1 MGVRLTP
8 GGHLRWEPDPAAQG
22 AAVTADLAPVVDAF
36 RADWRGALFT
46 LAAEKL
52 PAQEI
57 PSLRYWQQLA
67 EHYLTG
73 LCHLPADAEQVA
85 VAPPADG
92 LLATWVLNAPPM
104 EGGEYL
110 SPECLQRV
118 WEQLDEWVRGA
129 AAAAGGPG
137 ALLRARAPRWRQ
149 VGRVC
154 FHLAENRNDEA
165 RPFAFLATYAAGFG
179 AGGRLKHLPLRNA
192 LQQYAGAN
200 NRAALINLLAP
211 VEEAATACAW
221 VRELADSGELYRP
234 LAWSPARA
242 YRFLQS
248 VPDLERSG
256 LSVRVPNWWRKRA
269 RPQVSVTIGSQTPSR
284 VGTDAVLDF
293 RVEVAVGDS
302 PLSAEELETLRSAG
316 DNLVLLR
323 NQWVEVDREQL
334 GQAIAHWETLQRH
347 ADGEKISFVEGMRL
361 LAGAST
367 DLRQEERTEAERPW
381 VQVSA
386 GAALRELLAGLR
398 RPGTLEQRDLV
409 AAAALQGTLRPY
421 QREGL
426 AWLHFVTGLGLGACL
441 ADDMGLGK
449 TIQVLALLL
458 CAGDAGES
466 PRAPA
471 LLVVPASLL
480 GNWRA
485 EAARFAPSLK
495 LCFLHPAET
504 DRQTLAEIAAAPGEH
519 LAAADL
525 AITTYTML
533 VRQTWLAELHW
544 RLVILDEAQAIRN
557 PATRQSR
564 AARKLAADARIAMT
578 GTPVENRLGDLW
590 ALFDFLN
597 PGLLGSRTVFATFA
611 KKLQARPRQPFA
623 PLRRL
628 VSPYILRRLKTDRSI
643 IADLPEKTETNRY
656 CHLTRAQVRLY
667 QHVVQTLQR
676 ALESS
681 EGIQRRGLVLGSLL
695 RLKQVCNHPSQLSG
709 DGEYAAAASGK
720 FLRLAELCEELAA
733 RQERVLIFTQYREII
748 DPLADYAATLFG
760 RTGLVLHGGTGVGER
775 RAVVERFQADD
786 GPPFLILSLKA
797 GGTGLNLTGAS
808 HVIHFDRWWNPAV
821 ENQATDRAFRI
832 GQRRNVL
839 VHKFITRGTVEE
851 RIDAM
856 IADKRQLA
864 DDVLG
869 GEQEISLTELADDDL
884 LDLVR
889 LDVTSAAL

>member
-8 GGHLRWEPDPAAQG
+8 AGHLRWEPEPAAEEP
-22 AAVTADLAPVVDAF
+22 ATALGPVLDAF
-36 RADWRGALFT
+36 RSDWRGALFT
-46 LAAEKL
+46 LAAEKR

-57 PSLRYWQQLA
+57 PGLRYWQQLA

-73 LCHLPADAEQVA
+73 LCHLPEDAEHVS
-85 VAPPADG
+85 VEPPGNA
-92 LLATWVLNAPPM
+92 LLSTWVLNAPPM

-110 SPECLQRV
+110 SADLLQRL
-118 WEQLDEWVRGA
+118 WEQLDAWVRDA
-129 AAAAGGPG
+129 AASAGGVA

-154 FHLAENRNDEA
+154 FHLAENRNDEQ
-165 RPFAFLATYAAGFG
+165 RPFAFLATYASGFG
-179 AGGRLKHLPLRNA
+179 AEGRLKHLPLRNA
-192 LQQYAGAN
+192 LQQYAGARD
-200 NRAALINLLAP
+200 RAALINLLSP
-211 VEEAATACAW
+211 VEEAAKACVW
-221 VRELADSGELYRP
+221 VRELADSGDLYRP
-234 LAWSPARA
+234 LAWTPEHA
-242 YRFLQS
+242 YRFLRS
-248 VPDLERSG
+248 VPELEHGG
-256 LSVRVPNWWRKRA
+256 LSVRVPNWWRKRQ
-269 RPQVSVTIGSQTPSR
+269 RPQVSVTIGSTTPPR
-284 VGTDAVLDF
+284 VGADAVLDF
-293 RVEVAVGDS
+293 NVEVALGDS
-302 PLSAEELETLRSAG
+302 PLSAEELEALRSAG
-316 DNLVLLR
+316 DGLVLLR
-323 NQWVEVDREQL
+323 NQWVEVDGERL
-334 GQAIAHWETLQRH
+334 GQAIAHWEALQRS
-347 ADGEKISFVEGMRL
+347 AGGEEISFVEGMRL
-361 LAGAST
+361 LAGASA
-367 DLRQEERTEAERPW
+367 DLRQEDLTEAERPW
-381 VQVSA
+381 VQVTA
-386 GAALRELLAGLR
+386 GAALRALLDGLR
-398 RPGTLEQRDLV
+398 RPDTLQRRESAV
-409 AAAALQGTLRPY
+409 AETLHGTLRPY
-421 QREGL
+421 QRDGL

-458 CAGDAGES
+458 WAPAGDGGR
-466 PRAPA
+466 PRQPA

-485 EAARFAPSLK
+485 EAERFAPSLK

-504 DRQTLAEIAAAPGEH
+504 DRQTLDEIAAAPEER
-519 LAAADL
+519 LADADL

-533 VRQTWLAELHW
+533 VRQTWLAELRW

-564 AARKLAADARIAMT
+564 AARKLAAGARIALT

-597 PGLLGSRTVFATFA
+597 PGLLGSRTAFGTFV
-611 KKLQARPRQPFA
+611 KSLQARPEQAFA

-628 VSPYILRRLKTDRSI
+628 VSPYILRRLKTDRRI
-643 IADLPEKTETNRY
+643 IADLPDKTETDRY

-667 QHVVQTLQR
+667 EHVVRTLQR
-676 ALESS
+676 SLESS
-681 EGIQRRGLVLGSLL
+681 EGIERRGLVLGSLL
-695 RLKQVCNHPSQLSG
+695 RLKQVCNHPSQLAG
-709 DGEYAAAASGK
+709 DGEYVPAASGK

-733 RQERVLIFTQYREII
+733 RQERVLVFTQYREII
-748 DPLADYAATLFG
+748 DPLAEYAATLFG
-760 RTGLVLHGGTGVGER
+760 RPGLVLHGGTGVADR

-797 GGTGLNLTGAS
+797 GGTGLNLTAAS

-869 GEQEISLTELADDDL
+869 GDREVNVTELSDDEL

-889 LDVTSAAL
+889 LDVNSASL

>member
-1 MGVRLTP
+1 M
-8 GGHLRWEPDPAAQG
+8 
-22 AAVTADLAPVVDAF
+22 
-36 RADWRGALFT
+36 
-46 LAAEKL
+46 
-52 PAQEI
+52 
-57 PSLRYWQQLA
+57 
-67 EHYLTG
+67 
-73 LCHLPADAEQVA
+73 
-85 VAPPADG
+85 
-92 LLATWVLNAPPM
+92 
-104 EGGEYL
+104 
-110 SPECLQRV
+110 
-118 WEQLDEWVRGA
+118 
-129 AAAAGGPG
+129 
-137 ALLRARAPRWRQ
+137 
-149 VGRVC
+149 
-154 FHLAENRNDEA
+154 
-165 RPFAFLATYAAGFG
+165 
-179 AGGRLKHLPLRNA
+179 
-192 LQQYAGAN
+192 
-200 NRAALINLLAP
+200 
-211 VEEAATACAW
+211 
-221 VRELADSGELYRP
+221 RELADSGELYRP

-302 PLSAEELETLRSAG
+302 PLSAEELETLRSGG

-323 NQWVEVDREQL
+323 NQWVEVDRERL

-398 RPGTLEQRDLV
+398 RPGTLEQRDLA

-458 CAGDAGES
+458 CAGDAGKS
-466 PRAPA
+466 PRTPA

-564 AARKLAADARIAMT
+564 AARKLAADARIALT

-597 PGLLGSRTVFATFA
+597 PGLLGSRTVFGTFA

-676 ALESS
+676 VLESS

-760 RTGLVLHGGTGVGER
+760 RAGLVLHGGTGVGER

-869 GEQEISLTELADDDL
+869 GEQEISLTELADDEL

>member
-1 MGVRLTP
+1 MSVRLTP
-8 GGHLRWEPDPAAQG
+8 GGQLSWEPEPDEHG
-22 AAVTADLAPVVDAF
+22 APVPADLAPVVDAF

-46 LAAEKL
+46 LAAERL
-52 PAQEI
+52 PVQEI

-67 EHYLTG
+67 EHYLTA
-73 LCHLPADAEQVA
+73 LCHLPADAKRVA
-85 VAPPADG
+85 VEPPDDS
-92 LLATWVLNAPPM
+92 LLSTWVLNAPPM

-110 SPECLQRV
+110 SPDCLRGLWGQF
-118 WEQLDEWVRGA
+118 DEWVREA

-137 ALLRARAPRWRQ
+137 ALLRKRAPRWRQ

-221 VRELADSGELYRP
+221 VRELADCGELYRP

-323 NQWVEVDREQL
+323 NQWVEVDRERL

-398 RPGTLEQRDLV
+398 RPGTLEQRDLA

-426 AWLHFVTGLGLGACL
+426 AWLHFVDRTGARRLPRRRHGAGQDHSGAGAAALRRRRRRKPARAGAVGSAGVAARQL
-441 ADDMGLGK
+441 ARGGGA
-449 TIQVLALLL
+449 V
-458 CAGDAGES
+458 
-466 PRAPA
+466 RA
-471 LLVVPASLL
+471 V
-480 GNWRA
+480 A
-485 EAARFAPSLK
+485 EAVLP
-495 LCFLHPAET
+495 
-504 DRQTLAEIAAAPGEH
+504 APGGDRPANPGRDRRRAGRASGRRRPGDHH
-519 LAAADL
+519 LHHAGPADL
-525 AITTYTML
+525 A
-533 VRQTWLAELHW
+533 
-544 RLVILDEAQAIRN
+544 
-557 PATRQSR
+557 
-564 AARKLAADARIAMT
+564 
-578 GTPVENRLGDLW
+578 
-590 ALFDFLN
+590 
-597 PGLLGSRTVFATFA
+597 
-611 KKLQARPRQPFA
+611 
-623 PLRRL
+623 
-628 VSPYILRRLKTDRSI
+628 
-643 IADLPEKTETNRY
+643 
-656 CHLTRAQVRLY
+656 
-667 QHVVQTLQR
+667 
-676 ALESS
+676 
-681 EGIQRRGLVLGSLL
+681 RG
-695 RLKQVCNHPSQLSG
+695 
-709 DGEYAAAASGK
+709 
-720 FLRLAELCEELAA
+720 
-733 RQERVLIFTQYREII
+733 
-748 DPLADYAATLFG
+748 
-760 RTGLVLHGGTGVGER
+760 
-775 RAVVERFQADD
+775 
-786 GPPFLILSLKA
+786 
-797 GGTGLNLTGAS
+797 
-808 HVIHFDRWWNPAV
+808 
-821 ENQATDRAFRI
+821 
-832 GQRRNVL
+832 
-839 VHKFITRGTVEE
+839 
-851 RIDAM
+851 
-856 IADKRQLA
+856 
-864 DDVLG
+864 
-869 GEQEISLTELADDDL
+869 
-884 LDLVR
+884 
-889 LDVTSAAL
+889 AALAVGDPG